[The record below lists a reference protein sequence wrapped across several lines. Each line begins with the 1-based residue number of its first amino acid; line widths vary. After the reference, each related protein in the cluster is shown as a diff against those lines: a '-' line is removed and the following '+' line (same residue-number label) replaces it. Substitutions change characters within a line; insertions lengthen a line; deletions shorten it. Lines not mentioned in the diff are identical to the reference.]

1 MKEYYRIGETASLM
15 GITTQTLRFFD
26 KIGLVKPIQIDP
38 RTGYRYYAYEQFH
51 FIDRIKYLQSLG
63 MPLDDIKEVMLS
75 KKVERLLPFLD
86 QQKKVLEEKEKKIR
100 HQIEMVD
107 WYKDYFTYMERNE
120 DAPCVM
126 HLKERYYL
134 QVPCYKRDLLAD
146 MEIRLAK
153 EKSQQGID
161 NAMYLRQYGYKIS
174 YDAFCKQKFRPDYYF
189 IYLNEK
195 VKDAPNI
202 LKLPEGDYLCFRER
216 ILEEA
221 WNPQRI
227 ISYFQGKA
235 KPELIKQ
242 VHKNYFKAGAD
253 CGITCSYQASIPGLM
268 ENGYTLEEAENLIRS
283 AVKIFCEAR
292 DEWQEEEGREAGRA
306 WPLCLGA
313 AGPYGAYLADGSEYR
328 GNYGITDEQL
338 KEFHKRRVELLHE
351 AGADIILFETVPSL
365 KEAKVEAEIAEEYGY
380 D

>member
-15 GITTQTLRFFD
+15 GITTQTLRFYD
-26 KIGLVKPIQIDP
+26 KIGLVKPIKIDP

-86 QQKKVLEEKEKKIR
+86 QQKKVLEEEKKKIR

-153 EKSQQGID
+153 EKSEQGID

-292 DEWQEEEGREAGRA
+292 DEW
-306 WPLCLGA
+306 
-313 AGPYGAYLADGSEYR
+313 
-328 GNYGITDEQL
+328 
-338 KEFHKRRVELLHE
+338 
-351 AGADIILFETVPSL
+351 
-365 KEAKVEAEIAEEYGY
+365 
-380 D
+380 

>member
-15 GITTQTLRFFD
+15 GITTQTLRFYD
-26 KIGLVKPIQIDP
+26 KIGLVKPIKIDP

-86 QQKKVLEEKEKKIR
+86 QQKKVLEEEEKKIR

-153 EKSQQGID
+153 EKSEQGID

-216 ILEEA
+216 TLEEA

-292 DEWQEEEGREAGRA
+292 DEW
-306 WPLCLGA
+306 
-313 AGPYGAYLADGSEYR
+313 
-328 GNYGITDEQL
+328 
-338 KEFHKRRVELLHE
+338 
-351 AGADIILFETVPSL
+351 
-365 KEAKVEAEIAEEYGY
+365 
-380 D
+380 

>member
-15 GITTQTLRFFD
+15 GITTQTLRFYD
-26 KIGLVKPIQIDP
+26 KIGLVKPVKIDP

-86 QQKKVLEEKEKKIR
+86 QQKKVLEEEEKKIR

-153 EKSQQGID
+153 EKSAQGID

-174 YDAFCKQKFRPDYYF
+174 YSKFCEQKFRPDYYF

-195 VKDAPNI
+195 VKGFKNI
-202 LKLPEGDYLCFRER
+202 YKLPEGEYLCFREK
-216 ILEEA
+216 ILEEN

-227 ISYFQGKA
+227 INYFQGKEEPKLMLA
-235 KPELIKQ
+235 MEYEDNLDNYAHANYEVQILLKKSQKNLDLIVRIRFNIK
-242 VHKNYFKAGAD
+242 HTKIIGK
-253 CGITCSYQASIPGLM
+253 
-268 ENGYTLEEAENLIRS
+268 GYRTQDS
-283 AVKIFCEAR
+283 VSFFV
-292 DEWQEEEGREAGRA
+292 
-306 WPLCLGA
+306 
-313 AGPYGAYLADGSEYR
+313 S
-328 GNYGITDEQL
+328 
-338 KEFHKRRVELLHE
+338 
-351 AGADIILFETVPSL
+351 
-365 KEAKVEAEIAEEYGY
+365 
-380 D
+380 

>member
-15 GITTQTLRFFD
+15 GITTQTLRFYD
-26 KIGLVKPIQIDP
+26 KIGLVKPIKIDP

-86 QQKKVLEEKEKKIR
+86 QQKKVLEEEEKKIR

-153 EKSQQGID
+153 EKSEQGID

-242 VHKNYFKAGAD
+242 VHKSYFKAGAD

-292 DEWQEEEGREAGRA
+292 DEW
-306 WPLCLGA
+306 
-313 AGPYGAYLADGSEYR
+313 
-328 GNYGITDEQL
+328 
-338 KEFHKRRVELLHE
+338 
-351 AGADIILFETVPSL
+351 
-365 KEAKVEAEIAEEYGY
+365 
-380 D
+380 

>member
-15 GITTQTLRFFD
+15 GITTQTLRFYD
-26 KIGLVKPIQIDP
+26 KIGLVKPIKIDP

-63 MPLDDIKEVMLS
+63 MPLDDIKEVMFS

-86 QQKKVLEEKEKKIR
+86 QQKKVLEEEEKKIR

-153 EKSQQGID
+153 EKSEQGID

-292 DEWQEEEGREAGRA
+292 DEW
-306 WPLCLGA
+306 
-313 AGPYGAYLADGSEYR
+313 
-328 GNYGITDEQL
+328 
-338 KEFHKRRVELLHE
+338 
-351 AGADIILFETVPSL
+351 
-365 KEAKVEAEIAEEYGY
+365 
-380 D
+380 